1 MIFDCHRHLSPTF
14 EEDIRAQDLR
24 GACIHP
30 SWIDGDFAHHDTY
43 LDHAIALREH
53 SHVPIYVFGAVDFL
67 QPPEQLATT
76 ITRHRLAG
84 LKIHPAQNYPLQ
96 KVILAPYMSVIEQ
109 AHVPLYIHTNW
120 EPSRDFGQDHS
131 LFKQTF
137 VQVARWFPR
146 VPIILGHAGNNDN
159 HMGIK
164 KWVKQLP
171 NVFVET
177 SMAPVPSEITKVVKQ
192 IGSERVLFGSNAPHA
207 SYAVE
212 RKKIEVLVLPA
223 MDKENILYNSGK
235 ALMGGVPR

>member
-14 EEDIRAQDLR
+14 EDDIRTQDLR

-30 SWIDGDFAHHDTY
+30 SWISGDFAQHDAY
-43 LDHAIALREH
+43 LERAVSLREH
-53 SHVPIYVFGAVDFL
+53 ASIPIFVFGAVDF
-67 QPPEQLATT
+67 QQSPDRLAAV
-76 ITRHRLAG
+76 ITQYRLAG
-84 LKIHPAQNYPLQ
+84 VKMHPEQKYPLQ
-96 KVILAPYMSVIEQ
+96 KDALAPYMSVIEH

-131 LFKQTF
+131 IFKQTF

-164 KWVKQLP
+164 NWVKQLSK
-171 NVFVET
+171 VYVET
-177 SMAPVPSEITKVVKQ
+177 SMAPVPSEITKVVKR

-207 SYAVE
+207 SYVVE
-212 RKKIEVLVLPA
+212 RKKIEVLVLPV
-223 MDKENILYNSGK
+223 MDKQNILHNSGK
-235 ALMGGVPR
+235 ALMGGGPR